1 MKSWATSFQVLAVF
15 FAACL
20 LASCQAPPLR
30 EIIFEDQMAQ
40 LQARSIQSR
49 AFDMTDQIKAM
60 RAVITT
66 LQDLDFVIN
75 QADSRLG
82 IITATKLQTYHLYI
96 TVKVDERKSGRTRV
110 RVQLRAGI
118 NPLVEAV
125 YQEFFTSLEKNF
137 FLTAHYVPIPKSFVP
152 EEFSGLTEK
161 SAPTV
166 KKESQA
172 FQSAA
177 ISTVQVDENEPWTGT
192 WKVKG
197 FRDGDFVL
205 KLKQS
210 GNTVKSIGGSW
221 YELKAKVKGD
231 RLKGWYDIGY
241 GVYPD
246 INFIL
251 SEDCQSF
258 MGKSRAPTAGSSGI
272 AGTVNLKGERQE

>member
-30 EIIFEDQMAQ
+30 KIIFEDQMTQ

-66 LQDLDFVIN
+66 LQDLDFVID

-82 IITATKLQTYHLYI
+82 IITATKLQIYHLYI
-96 TVKVDERKSGRTRV
+96 TVKVDELKSGWIRV

-137 FLTAHYVPIPKSFVP
+137 FLTAHYVPIPKSFAP
-152 EEFSGLTEK
+152 GEFSGLTEK

-197 FRDGDFVL
+197 SQLGDMVF

-210 GNTVKSIGGSW
+210 GNKVKSIRGSS
-221 YELKAKVKGD
+221 YELKAKVNGD
-231 RLKGWYDIGY
+231 RLKGWYEGPAGLYIQ
-241 GVYPD
+241 
-246 INFIL
+246 INLKIDTDRITFN
-251 SEDCQSF
+251 
-258 MGKSRAPTAGSSGI
+258 
-272 AGTVNLKGERQE
+272 GTEFNVKTGTLRLKGERQE